1 MLNNKKEVTFKYGE
15 HQVTIETG
23 RLAKQADGAVLV
35 TSGGTQV
42 LVSVCSATSVAPD
55 ADFFPLM
62 VDYKEKFYAAGK
74 FLGGFLKREGRP
86 SSSEILLMRM
96 IDRPLRPMFPEGYFY
111 ETIITAQVLSYDPK
125 VDPEILAGLG
135 ATASLMVSDI
145 PFHAPVGFARMAKI
159 HGQYV
164 INPSDAKDAQ
174 LDIIVAGSPD
184 AILMVEGEAKEV
196 SEADML
202 EAISVAHNQIK
213 HFCEVM
219 KDLQQKVGKSKRSYT
234 AVNLN
239 KDAIK
244 AVKSKFE
251 TKIQSALSINEKLTR
266 NHAISTLKKEVAE
279 LMKAKPT
286 DFSLTDDANFSSEA
300 NKAVEDVLY
309 HTMRSDILNKGKRIG
324 GRGLKDIR
332 PIEVEVDTLKN
343 VHGSSLFTRGETQ
356 VLGAVTLGGKEGEQ
370 LNDTIRGLYYDKYY
384 LHYSFMPFSVGE
396 ARGYR
401 GVGRRE
407 VGHGNLAERAL
418 KMMLPIGTYPYTIR
432 VACEVLESN
441 GSSSMASVCA
451 GSLALMDAGVPLA
464 APVAGIAMGLIKEN
478 EKYQILSDIL
488 GDEDHLGD
496 MDFKVAGTS
505 KGITAIQM
513 DIKITGITTEIMSK
527 AMDQAKEGRIHI
539 LGKMAQAISVPRVSY
554 KSGVPLIQMTKIAP
568 DQIGALIGPGGKN
581 IKAIQEEYKVT
592 IEVAE
597 DGTVKVLGLDAIKLQ
612 HVVDLIKLQMNGPTV
627 GEVYDAKVVT
637 LKEYGAFVDIAAGVS
652 GLVHVSEISNDRVQD
667 VGDFLTEGDMVK
679 VKVLE
684 IDRMGKVRLSIKAV
698 APLEKKKK

>member
-1 MLNNKKEVTFKYGE
+1 
-15 HQVTIETG
+15 
-23 RLAKQADGAVLV
+23 
-35 TSGGTQV
+35 
-42 LVSVCSATSVAPD
+42 
-55 ADFFPLM
+55 
-62 VDYKEKFYAAGK
+62 
-74 FLGGFLKREGRP
+74 
-86 SSSEILLMRM
+86 
-96 IDRPLRPMFPEGYFY
+96 
-111 ETIITAQVLSYDPK
+111 
-125 VDPEILAGLG
+125 
-135 ATASLMVSDI
+135 
-145 PFHAPVGFARMAKI
+145 VGFARMAKI
-159 HGQYV
+159 NGQYV
-164 INPSDAKDAQ
+164 LNPSDFKDAQ

-196 SEADML
+196 SEPDML
-202 EAISVAHNQIK
+202 EAITVAHNQIK
-213 HFCEVM
+213 QFCEVM
-219 KDLQQKVGKSKRSYT
+219 KDLQKKVGKSKRSYT
-234 AVNLN
+234 PVVLN
-239 KDAIK
+239 KDVIQN
-244 AVKSKFE
+244 VKSKFE
-251 TKIQSALSINEKLTR
+251 AKIQTALSINEKLER
-266 NHAISTLKKEVAE
+266 NNAISALKKEVAE
-279 LMKAKPT
+279 MMKTKPS
-286 DFSLTDDANFSSEA
+286 DFSLTETANFSSEA

-309 HTMRSDILNKGKRIG
+309 HTMRGDILNKGKRIG

-464 APVAGIAMGLIKEN
+464 APVAGIAMGLIKESD
-478 EKYQILSDIL
+478 KYQILSDIL

-496 MDFKVAGTS
+496 MDFKVAGTA

-554 KSGVPLIQMTKIAP
+554 KTGVPLIQMTKIAP

-581 IKAIQEEYKVT
+581 IKGIQEEYKVT

-597 DGTVKVLGLDAIKLQ
+597 DGTVKVLGLDATKLNQ
-612 HVVDLIKLQMNGPTV
+612 VTDLIKLQMNGPTV

-667 VGDFLTEGDMVK
+667 VGEFLTEGDMVK